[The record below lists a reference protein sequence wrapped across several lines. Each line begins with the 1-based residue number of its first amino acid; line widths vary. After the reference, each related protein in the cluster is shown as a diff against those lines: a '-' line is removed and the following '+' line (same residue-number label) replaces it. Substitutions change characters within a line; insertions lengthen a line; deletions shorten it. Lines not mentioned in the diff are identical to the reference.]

1 MNRLRLDFLGRR
13 RAKDKH
19 TFAVMSSIVIM
30 WGMMNLAIFAAFN
43 YKWSQRIELSVADY
57 CALGLI
63 NLSVLVFV
71 MYATASTRATIRE
84 KYLIRE
90 HRCYDLEDCCCGTF
104 CMPCT
109 ICQMARHTVDF
120 KLYEAACCSE
130 TGLEEGSDIP
140 HTGSEQSGTNYFCAD
155 DRSATGYF
163 CKDKS
168 RNFFCEDNTM
178 V

>member
-1 MNRLRLDFLGRR
+1 MTRVKLDFIGRR
-13 RAKDKH
+13 QAKDKH
-19 TFAVMSSIVIM
+19 PFAVMSSIVIM

-43 YKWSQRIELSVADY
+43 YKWSQRIELSVADF

-63 NLSVLVFV
+63 NLSVLVFG
-71 MYATASTRATIRE
+71 MYATASTRASLRE
-84 KYLIRE
+84 KFMIRE

-109 ICQMARHTVDF
+109 ICQMSRHTVDF
-120 KLYEAACCSE
+120 KLYEAACCTE

-140 HTGSEQSGTNYFCAD
+140 GTGSDLSGTKYFCAD
-155 DRSATGYF
+155 KGSF
-163 CKDKS
+163 CMDS
-168 RNFFCEDNTM
+168 TM

>member
-1 MNRLRLDFLGRR
+1 MKLDFLGRR
-13 RAKDKH
+13 QAKDKH

-63 NLSVLVFV
+63 NLSVMVFA
-71 MYATASTRATIRE
+71 MFATASTRATLRE
-84 KYLIRE
+84 KLLIRE

-109 ICQMARHTVDF
+109 ICQMSRHTVDF
-120 KLYEAACCSE
+120 KSYEAACCSE

-140 HTGSEQSGTNYFCAD
+140 LTGSEVSGTNYFCAND
-155 DRSATGYF
+155 SSGQTHFCANKDTKYF
-163 CKDKS
+163 CA
-168 RNFFCEDNTM
+168 DNS
-178 V
+178 VV

>member
-1 MNRLRLDFLGRR
+1 MTRLRLDICGRR
-13 RAKDKH
+13 QPKDKNP
-19 TFAVMSSIVIM
+19 FAVMSSIIIM

-63 NLSVLVFV
+63 NLSVLVFA

-84 KYLIRE
+84 KFLIRE
-90 HRCYDLEDCCCGTF
+90 HRCFDLEDCCCGTF

-109 ICQMARHTVDF
+109 ICQMSRHTVDF
-120 KLYEAACCSE
+120 KLYEAACCTE

-140 HTGSEQSGTNYFCAD
+140 NTGSDLSGTNYFCANERLCS
-155 DRSATGYF
+155 DRP
-163 CKDKS
+163 
-168 RNFFCEDNTM
+168 
-178 V
+178 VV